1 MNDALDYKKKYKELY
16 VPKTAPSLVEV
27 PEMAFVAVD
36 GSGDPNDTDGE
47 FGRAVELLYVIQ
59 YTIKMSKKKQ
69 NTQAGYFDYVVPP
82 LEGFWWVHNKT
93 DIGNKSNYIWTAA
106 IRLPEFVNE
115 AIFSWACDEAAGA
128 KKINTEKARY
138 ITIAEGLC
146 VQCMHIGPF
155 DDEPNTIALI
165 DAYLEKNNV
174 LNDMSE
180 TRRHHE
186 IYLSDFRKTA
196 PEKLKTVL
204 RIPVRKK

>member
-1 MNDALDYKKKYKELY
+1 MNDALDYKKKYRELY
-16 VPKTAPSLVEV
+16 LPKTIPSLVDV
-27 PEMAFVAVD
+27 PKMAFITAD
-36 GSGDPNDTDGE
+36 GKGDPNDVNGE
-47 FGRAVELLYVIQ
+47 FGTAVELLYAIQ

-69 NTQAGYFDYVVPP
+69 NTPAGYFDYVVPP
-82 LEGFWWVHNKT
+82 LEGLWWVKNKK
-93 DIGNKSNYIWTAA
+93 DIGNKSKYTWTIM
-106 IRLPEFVNE
+106 IRLPEFVTE
-115 AIFSWACDEAAGA
+115 KTFRWACDEAARA

-138 ITIAEGLC
+138 LTMTEELC

-155 DDEPNTIALI
+155 DDEPKTIALI
-165 DAYLEKNNV
+165 DAYCEKNNL

-204 RIPVRKK
+204 RIPVRRK

>member
-1 MNDALDYKKKYKELY
+1 MNDALDYKKKDKELY
-16 VPKTAPSLVEV
+16 VPKTAPSLVDV

-47 FGRAVELLYVIQ
+47 FGRAVELLYAIQ
-59 YTIKMSKKKQ
+59 YTIKMSKKKKH
-69 NTQAGYFDYVVPP
+69 TQAGYFDYVVPP
-82 LEGFWWVHNKT
+82 LEGFWWVNNKN
-93 DIGNKSNYIWTAA
+93 DIENKSNYIWTAA

-115 AIFSWACDEAAGA
+115 AIFAWACDEAAGS
-128 KKINTEKARY
+128 KKINTEQARY

-155 DDEPNTIALI
+155 DDEPKTIALI